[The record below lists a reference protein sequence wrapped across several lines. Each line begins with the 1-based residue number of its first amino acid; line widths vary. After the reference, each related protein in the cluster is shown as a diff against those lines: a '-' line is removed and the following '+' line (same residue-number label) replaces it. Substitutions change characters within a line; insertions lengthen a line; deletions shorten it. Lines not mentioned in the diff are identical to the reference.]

1 MQNSAGDFQQ
11 DEYSTTWKHKTQGPL
26 TLLLSGNYIPE
37 PEISYSFFVPA
48 TTSRAS
54 QKAAHFHRFDFSSQP
69 CLLCDSGHQEGFT
82 AALLKS

>member
-37 PEISYSFFVPA
+37 PQLSYSFFVPA
-48 TTSRAS
+48 TTSQAS
-54 QKAAHFHRFDFSSQP
+54 QKAAHFQRFGFNSQP
-69 CLLCDSGHQEGFT
+69 CFFAIRGIRKASLLPY
-82 AALLKS
+82 